1 MGNFDRID
9 NKNTTNTKSSFEKN
23 SNSNNF
29 EISSSNKKSMTK
41 IVVIT
46 IILLILISTAAIV
59 GTFILMNNN
68 NKNNLNNEIAVS
80 DEITVNSEVKDGE
93 NKNEAVIVVKA
104 NNLSSGIKEII
115 LPNGK
120 TENSS
125 VVEYTVKENG
135 NYTFKIITNDD
146 KIKEEIVTV
155 DKINAEDVKPYLPNG
170 FKVIENDL
178 KKGYV
183 IEDNN
188 KNQYVWIP
196 VSSGYIVRDRQ
207 QDINFEEDTQ
217 TALEFVNSV
226 SINKGF
232 YVSRYEIAKTENDK
246 LVSQEDKNPL
256 VNVTY
261 EEALNAGRNLAI
273 DNNYT
278 DVKSGLISS
287 FAWTAILKQAD
298 LATNNT
304 FSQSITNGNFSG
316 TINKTGKT
324 PQDKAYN
331 IYDLSGNVKEWTTE
345 KYNQAIAVKEK
356 VKNEYGETVEK
367 DKIEYI
373 ENRVLRGGSSVAIG
387 TPNSITGYQL
397 NVSDLTSGLRAVLYK

>member
-9 NKNTTNTKSSFEKN
+9 NKNTSNTTNNLKN
-23 SNSNNF
+23 DSNSKNF
-29 EISSSNKKSMTK
+29 EISSNNKKSMTK

-59 GTFILMNNN
+59 GTFLLMNNN
-68 NKNNLNNEIAVS
+68 NSLNKEMVVS
-80 DEITVNSEVKDGE
+80 DEITVNSEVKEGE
-93 NKNEAVIVVKA
+93 NKNEAIIVIKA
-104 NNLSSGIKEII
+104 NNLSSGIKEIVM
-115 LPNGK
+115 PNGK

-125 VVEYTVKENG
+125 VIEYTVKENG

-155 DKINAEDVKPYLPNG
+155 DKINAENVKPYLPNG
-170 FKVIENDL
+170 FKVVESDL
-178 KKGYV
+178 TKGYV
-183 IEDNN
+183 VEDSN
-188 KNQYVWIP
+188 KNQFVWIP

-207 QDINFEEDTQ
+207 QDVNFEEDTQ
-217 TALEFVNSV
+217 VTLEFINSV

-232 YVSRYEIAKTENDK
+232 YVSRYEISKTEDNK
-246 LVSQEDKNPL
+246 LISQEDKDPL

-316 TINKTGKT
+316 KINKTGKT